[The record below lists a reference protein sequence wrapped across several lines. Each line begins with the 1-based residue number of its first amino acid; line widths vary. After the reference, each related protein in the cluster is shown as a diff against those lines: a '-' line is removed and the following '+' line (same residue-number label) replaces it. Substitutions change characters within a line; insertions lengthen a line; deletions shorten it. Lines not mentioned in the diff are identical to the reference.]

1 MRTLSLLLALLF
13 LAAQTLAQ
21 PIDEGAEEVIT
32 EEPEITETQDPTTIM
47 LIERGIGG
55 DSTDATRSTIT
66 CYCRSRCRMLEKNSG
81 TCRSSN
87 CTYTL
92 CCKKTS

>member
-47 LIERGIGG
+47 LIERGIDG
-55 DSTDATRSTIT
+55 DSTDPKRGTIT
-66 CYCRSRCRMLEKNSG
+66 CYCRLSCYLWEKSSG
-81 TCRSSN
+81 TCRLSN
-87 CTYTL
+87 RTYKL
-92 CCKKTS
+92 CC